1 MKKLIGVVVI
11 LLLSITLL
19 PACGGGGAGG
29 PGGAAPPSGAPDSP
43 GAEPGGEPSG
53 GPSDWCDTGTYVT
66 TPQGKAKV
74 TGIEKHTI
82 NGKNVDL
89 CCTEVEISGDGGKGK
104 VKFKSCFSKDEDYT
118 VVFQYDEAT
127 GKLYKFMETYPE
139 GDKICTRMFDP
150 TGKVMMESCQ
160 PRG

>member
-1 MKKLIGVVVI
+1 MMKMRAKSLGMLVLLAVLVIGLVLV
-11 LLLSITLL
+11 
-19 PACGGGGAGG
+19 GGCFGG
-29 PGGAAPPSGAPDSP
+29 PGIV
-43 GAEPGGEPSG
+43 PGGEPGGKSG
-53 GPSDWCDTGTYVT
+53 GEPGGGHSDWCDTGAYIT

>member
-66 TPQGKAKV
+66 TPQGKARV

-82 NGKNVDL
+82 NGKTVAL
-89 CCTEVEISGDGGKGK
+89 CCTEVEISGDGGEGK
-104 VKFKSCFSKDEDYT
+104 VKFKTCYGKGDDYG

-127 GKLYKFMETYPE
+127 GKMYKFMETCPG
-139 GDKICTRMFDP
+139 GDNKCMRMFNPDG
-150 TGKVMMESCQ
+150 TVLMKSCGPQ
-160 PRG
+160 E